1 MLDEPTNHLDLN
13 AVLWLEDH
21 LAKRFKGTLLCVS
34 HDADFLDNIA
44 TNVIE
49 LEGQALHAHSG
60 DVYKFLNGRQGRE
73 KRRAADHAL
82 QEKTVKQAMQK
93 GTGKKAAEKKAMQLL
108 KRSTLLEKPREYTV
122 KFSFKNPED
131 VRWLFFIFFY

>member
-44 TNVIE
+44 TDVIE
-49 LEGQALHAHSG
+49 LEGQALHTHGG

-73 KRRAADHAL
+73 KRRAADHTL
-82 QEKTVKQAMQK
+82 QDKTIKQGLQK
-93 GTGKKAAEKKAMQLL
+93 GILDLGLIQRT
-108 KRSTLLEKPREYTV
+108 TPTV
-122 KFSFKNPED
+122 SPTAPPTVPPTPQYGWGAFLT
-131 VRWLFFIFFY
+131 WA